1 MNKLFIFLLAFLIK
15 QQAYS
20 QKSLDGLINAE
31 RSFAAYAVTNNT
43 KDAFLTFLDSTGI
56 VFEKGQPVNGIE
68 AWNKK
73 EARPGILNW
82 HPQFAEIAG
91 SNEFGYTTGPWTF
104 QPKSVTDSIV
114 ARGQYTTVW
123 HINKNGEWKF
133 LVDLGVSSALPAGS
147 QEVQKI
153 TVEKITT
160 NPIDLASLVKAEEEF
175 IKAFKK
181 NRTTAYHQFLSQH
194 SILNRNHQLPA
205 TSTAEQKTV
214 IEATPQQMKFSINGS
229 RIAKSGDLGFVFG
242 TTTLKNQPENYLRIW
257 RREKEGWKIAL
268 EVLRQ

>member
-1 MNKLFIFLLAFLIK
+1 MNKLYIFLLALIIT
-15 QQAYS
+15 QEAYS
-20 QKSLDGLINAE
+20 QKSLDGLIHAE

-43 KDAFLTFLDSTGI
+43 NDAFLTLLDSTGI

-73 EARPGILNW
+73 EARPGILAW
-82 HPQFAEIAG
+82 YPQFAEIAG

-104 QPKSVTDSIV
+104 QPKSVTDSVV
-114 ARGQYTTVW
+114 ARGQYATVW
-123 HINKNGEWKF
+123 HIDKNGEWKF
-133 LVDLGVSSALPAGS
+133 LLDLGTSDVPPTDSL
-147 QEVQKI
+147 EVQKI

-160 NPIDLASLVKAEEEF
+160 NPIDLASLVKAEEGF
-175 IKAFKK
+175 IKTFKK
-181 NRTTAYHQFLSQH
+181 NRTAAYNQFLSQH
-194 SILNRNHQLPA
+194 SILNRNHHLPA
-205 TSTAEQKTV
+205 TATAEQQTV
-214 IEATPQQMKFSINGS
+214 IEATPQDMKFSINGS

-242 TTTLKNQPENYLRIW
+242 TTMLKDQPENYLRIW

>member
-1 MNKLFIFLLAFLIK
+1 MNKSFIFLLVLFII
-15 QQAYS
+15 QNAYS
-20 QKSLDGLINAE
+20 QKSLDGLIQAE
-31 RSFAAYAVTNNT
+31 RSFAAYAVSNNT
-43 KDAFLTFLDSTGI
+43 KNAFLTFLDSTGI
-56 VFEKGQPVNGIE
+56 VFEKGQPVNGID

-82 HPQFAEIAG
+82 HPQFAEIAS

-104 QPKSVTDSIV
+104 QPKSVTDSVV
-114 ARGQYTTVW
+114 ATGQYTTVW

-133 LVDLGVSSALPAGS
+133 LVDLGVSNVPTTDS

-160 NPIDLASLVKAEEEF
+160 NPIDLASLVKAEEKF

-181 NRTTAYHQFLSQH
+181 NRTTAYNQFLSQH
-194 SILNRNHQLPA
+194 SILNRNQQLPA
-205 TSTAEQKTV
+205 TSTAEQKTT
-214 IEATPQQMKFSINGS
+214 IEATPQQVNFTINGS

>member
-1 MNKLFIFLLAFLIK
+1 MNKSFIFLLVLFLT

-20 QKSLDGLINAE
+20 QKSLDGLIQAE
-31 RSFAAYAVTNNT
+31 KSFAAYAVTNNT
-43 KDAFLTFLDSTGI
+43 KEAFLTYLDSTGI
-56 VFEKGQPVNGIE
+56 VFEKGRAVNGIE
-68 AWNKK
+68 AWNKT
-73 EARPGILNW
+73 EARPGILAW
-82 HPQFAEIAG
+82 QPQFAEIAG

-104 QPKSVTDSIV
+104 QPKSVTDSVV

-133 LVDLGVSSALPAGS
+133 LVDLGVSNALPAGL

-153 TVEKITT
+153 TAEKITT
-160 NPIDLASLVKAEEEF
+160 NPIDLASLVKAEEAF

-181 NRTTAYHQFLSQH
+181 NKATAYTRFLSQH

-205 TSTAEQKTV
+205 TSIAEQKTA
-214 IEATPQQMKFSINGS
+214 IEATPQNMNFTINGS

-242 TTTLKNQPENYLRIW
+242 TTTLKDQPENYLRIW
-257 RREKEGWKIAL
+257 RREKEGWKIAV
-268 EVLRQ
+268 EVVRQ